1 MSKSPR
7 MSKKRFFKIYEEFK
21 STALT
26 VHAFCKTFDYNSP
39 SFYRWINRWVKE
51 DYESNI
57 VPISIVNSNAV
68 NAGLTKE
75 LNDNSFSS
83 QPSSFEGLAQ
93 QRIEVKLR
101 NGTEV
106 RFTGDIDAHL
116 LLTILSL

>member
-21 STALT
+21 STDLT
-26 VHAFCKTFDYNSP
+26 VNAFCKTFDYNSP

-51 DYESNI
+51 DYESKI
-57 VPISIVNSNAV
+57 VPISIVNSNAG
-68 NAGLTKE
+68 NAGSSNELT
-75 LNDNSFSS
+75 DNSFSS
-83 QPSSFEGLAQ
+83 QPSSFAGLAQ
-93 QRIEVKLR
+93 KRIEVKLR

-106 RFTGDIDAHL
+106 RFTGAIDTDL

>member
-21 STALT
+21 STDLT
-26 VHAFCKTFDYNSP
+26 VHAFCQTFDYNSA

-51 DYESNI
+51 DYESKI
-57 VPISIVNSNAV
+57 VPISIVNSNAE
-68 NAGLTKE
+68 NAGLSNE
-75 LNDNSFSS
+75 LTNNSFSS
-83 QPSSFEGLAQ
+83 QPSSFAGLAQ
-93 QRIEVKLR
+93 NRIEVKLR

-106 RFTGDIDAHL
+106 RFTGAIDADL